1 MLRKT
6 TVFLSLLSTFLLGNE
21 VSWGTISPGKERD
34 LAEKQ
39 KLSTQA
45 SGDWG
50 GLAAFGEVGPKNL
63 RGSATYG
70 VYFNPSDFHMVLVVR
85 LHSRNSYP
93 AIFRSI

>member
-70 VYFNPSDFHMVLVVR
+70 VYFNPLTALQNFR
-85 LHSRNSYP
+85 RIFNSRIRFSFKFSP
-93 AIFRSI
+93 